1 MMFRFLFLCALI
13 VFAMPAVAAEKVF
26 RGMMWGA
33 SKEDVKKFET
43 GLFDREEGDR
53 LYFYENSKK
62 ERVLVTY
69 EFIDGKFWRGTREY
83 RNLQNPSPQGILDMA
98 ADAQVTLEKALGR
111 PSSEA
116 LLWNDNEYQYYPQFW
131 GRALRSGDLRIRS
144 VWETLQS
151 RIMFETY
158 YDGYAYQMTTRAE
171 WRAVADAQQNE
182 PYLLLQGANG
192 SAR

>member
-1 MMFRFLFLCALI
+1 MIFRLLFLCVVL
-13 VFAMPAVAAEKVF
+13 VWTLPAAAAENVF

-33 SKEDVKKFET
+33 SKDDVKKFET

-69 EFIDGKFWRGTREY
+69 EFVDGKFWRGTREY
-83 RNLQNPSPQGILDMA
+83 RNLQNPSPQAVLDMA
-98 ADAQVTLEKALGR
+98 ADMQIGMEKVLGR

-131 GRALRSGDLRIRS
+131 GRALRSGDLRIRTL
-144 VWETLQS
+144 WETPES
-151 RIMFETY
+151 RVWLETY

-171 WRAVADAQQNE
+171 AKAVADAAQEE
-182 PYLLLQGANG
+182 PYLLLQGAN
-192 SAR
+192 SLAR